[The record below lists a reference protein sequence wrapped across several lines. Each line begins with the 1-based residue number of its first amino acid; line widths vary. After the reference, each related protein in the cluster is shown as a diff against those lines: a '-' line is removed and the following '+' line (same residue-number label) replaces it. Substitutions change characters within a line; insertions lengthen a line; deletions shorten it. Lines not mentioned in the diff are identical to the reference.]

1 MLMLCAISD
10 SEAEIRDRRVERLIA
25 ELGAGNMS
33 AMGELYELISPDVYA
48 FALSKTANRDNA
60 EDITQDT
67 FIQIY
72 KYAKR
77 YEPKGRPMAWIF
89 TAELNLIRRQY
100 TLNSRHTT
108 YDDSLDSEDG
118 GDTADNIS
126 KKILVNELLL
136 RLDEGE
142 REVVVLHIVSG
153 MKHKEIAE
161 LLGSPLSTILSRYNR
176 AIKKLQNKV
185 KEDRV

>member
-1 MLMLCAISD
+1 MLCAISD
-10 SEAEIRDRRVERLIA
+10 TDAEIRNKRIERLIA

-48 FALSKTANRDNA
+48 FALGKTANRDNA

-77 YEPKGRPMAWIF
+77 YEPQGKPLAWIF

-100 TLNSRHTT
+100 TLNSRHIT
-108 YDDSLDSEDG
+108 YDDTI
-118 GDTADNIS
+118 DTSASDDAADNIS
-126 KKILVNELLL
+126 GKILVNELLL
-136 RLDEGE
+136 RLDESE

-161 LLGSPLSTILSRYNR
+161 LLGAPISTVLSRYNR

-185 KEDRV
+185 KED

>member
-10 SEAEIRDRRVERLIA
+10 TDAEIRDRRVERLIA
-25 ELGAGNMS
+25 ELGTGNMS

-60 EDITQDT
+60 EDITHDT

-72 KYAKR
+72 KYARR
-77 YEPKGRPMAWIF
+77 YEPRGKPMAWIF

-100 TLNSRHTT
+100 TLNSRHMT
-108 YDDSLDSEDG
+108 YDDTLDTASSD
-118 GDTADNIS
+118 DTADNIS
-126 KKILVNELLL
+126 SKILVNELLL
-136 RLDEGE
+136 RLDESE

-161 LLGSPLSTILSRYNR
+161 LIGAPISTVLSRYNR
-176 AIKKLQNKV
+176 AIKKLQNKL
-185 KEDRV
+185 KED